1 MGNRGRHKKK
11 SKNEKPMFNRLT
23 INMYNEI
30 KKCIE
35 TYYLSNDAGMPWR
48 IVEDIK
54 NQNNI

>member
-1 MGNRGRHKKK
+1 MNRGRHRKK